1 AFALRVAESNVPV
14 VQAQLDDSRF
24 NLSQCK
30 MLAPAD
36 GYVFDWVV
44 QEGSMLVPYTVAAAG
59 VYINTEETNVVA
71 SFPQNYLMNVE
82 AGDDV
87 ELILDPFP
95 GRLFTGTVDF
105 IIPVTGEGE
114 FLPNKQLPTAAKIGS
129 LGMLAVRIELSEKDK
144 ATKIPM
150 GAGGNVAIYTKHVK
164 GIQIFSKVTLRMKK
178 WLL

>member
-1 AFALRVAESNVPV
+1 SGSTV
-14 VQAQLDDSRF
+14 
-24 NLSQCK
+24 SQCR
-30 MLAPAD
+30 MMQPAD

-59 VYINTEETNVVA
+59 IFINTEETNVIA

-82 AGDDV
+82 ASDDV

-95 GRLFTGTVDF
+95 GRLFTGKVKLV
-105 IIPVTGEGE
+105 IPVTGEGE

-129 LGMLAVRIELSEKDK
+129 LGMLAVSIELSEKDK

-150 GAGGNVAIYTKHVK
+150 GAGGDVAIFTKHVK
-164 GIQIFSKVTLRMKK
+164 AIHVFSKVTLRMKK
-178 WLL
+178 WLMYVLPTVHKP